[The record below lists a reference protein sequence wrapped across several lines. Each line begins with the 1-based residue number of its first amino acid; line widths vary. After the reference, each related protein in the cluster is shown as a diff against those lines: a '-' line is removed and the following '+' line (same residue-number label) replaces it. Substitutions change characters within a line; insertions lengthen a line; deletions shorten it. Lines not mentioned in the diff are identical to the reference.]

1 MAGRVWAD
9 SVVGLRWPGGL
20 ACCGRVIGL
29 RWPGGCH
36 VACGGRRVCEG
47 FVACGGRRRAGV
59 RRYTRRRYT
68 RRRAGAQQTMGFAC
82 HDAPGAPQRTSIYK
96 ATGRGTPQEGEASC
110 YGRRARWS
118 CGWCGG
124 LRWPGGCDW
133 PAVAGRVSRGLRWPA
148 RARGL
153 CGLRW
158 PAAGAT
164 IYKATIYKATGRQ
177 SNGAPSEQR
186 RAPSRR
192 WGLLATMPRAHRSAR
207 RYTRRRA
214 EGLPKGRQA
223 ATEGEPGGRAGGV
236 VACGGRTAVIGLRW
250 PGGCHVAC
258 GGRRVREG

>member
-1 MAGRVWAD
+1 MNTSKSDKQVAVRGAGGA
-9 SVVGLRWPGGL
+9 
-20 ACCGRVIGL
+20 
-29 RWPGGCH
+29 
-36 VACGGRRVCEG
+36 VACGGRAAV
-47 FVACGGRRRAGV
+47 
-59 RRYTRRRYT
+59 
-68 RRRAGAQQTMGFAC
+68 
-82 HDAPGAPQRTSIYK
+82 I
-96 ATGRGTPQEGEASC
+96 
-110 YGRRARWS
+110 
-118 CGWCGG
+118 G

-148 RARGL
+148 PARGL

-158 PAAGAT
+158 PAAGGCAT
-164 IYKATIYKATGRQ
+164 ICKATIYKATGRQ

-236 VACGGRTAVIGLRW
+236 VACGGRRVREGF
-250 PGGCHVAC
+250 VAC
-258 GGRRVREG
+258 GGRRRAGVRRYTRLTCRANHSISSSADLKVVYFLISSAVSFRILACICKVNSLPLKLCNINGHNNADSETVARLANIKH